1 MSPPAGSYIK
11 AGFERCTELIA
22 VSLAPSETTLA
33 GSRAQAETSHVIPE
47 TRYAKTPD
55 GVYIA
60 YQVVGEGPPD
70 VAWQFDFTGNVD
82 LAWEEPGFESWLRG
96 LASLSRLI
104 LHDRRGTGLSS
115 RNVSPADLE
124 TQVADLRFILDTVG
138 SERPVLASIFQ
149 GGAVNALFAAS
160 DPERVHSIVWL
171 GPTAR
176 SLWSPDYPWGARPEY
191 AELAD
196 RELQHW
202 GMLEGARAWAESEA
216 MYGRE
221 VTEEEIYWHAKASR
235 HTGTPDVARE
245 LQRNWYATDIRAVL
259 PTVNVPTL
267 LLAQETDSGE
277 VEQATYV
284 ASLMPLAEFKPMRGG
299 PLSSLDVQS
308 AALDD
313 IRRFVGVEPPKPDLD
328 TVLATILFTDIVAS
342 TERQSALGDHTWK
355 DLIQRHH
362 AIVRDALQQWRG
374 VEIDTAGDG
383 FYATFDGPAR
393 AIRCALDISQ
403 RVQELGIEVRAGV
416 HTGECEIVDGKCTGI
431 AVSIGARVASSAGP
445 SEVRV
450 SQTVKDLVAG
460 SGLTFE
466 DWGEHEL
473 KGVPDRWRLY
483 RVVE

>member
-1 MSPPAGSYIK
+1 
-11 AGFERCTELIA
+11 
-22 VSLAPSETTLA
+22 
-33 GSRAQAETSHVIPE
+33 VIPE

-60 YQVVGEGPPD
+60 YQVTGEGPLD

-82 LAWEEPGFESWLRG
+82 IAWEEPGYEGWLRG

-115 RNVSPADLE
+115 RNVPPADLE
-124 TQVADLRFILDTVG
+124 TRVADLRFILDIVG
-138 SERPVLASIFQ
+138 SERPVLASIYE
-149 GGAVNALFAAS
+149 GGAVNALLAAS

-171 GPTAR
+171 SPQAR
-176 SLWSPDYPWGARPEY
+176 SVWSPDYPWGVRPEY
-191 AELAD
+191 VELAE

-202 GMLEGARAWAESEA
+202 GMLEGARTWAEREA
-216 MYGRE
+216 MYGR
-221 VTEEEIYWHAKASR
+221 VITEEEIYWYARMSR

-245 LQRNWYATDIRAVL
+245 LTKNWYETDIRAVL
-259 PTVNVPTL
+259 PSVKVPTL
-267 LLAQETDSGE
+267 LLAQETDPGI
-277 VEQATYV
+277 VEEAAYI
-284 ASLMPLAEFKPMRGG
+284 ASLMPLAEFKPMRDG
-299 PLSSLDVQS
+299 PLSSLVVQS

-328 TVLATILFTDIVAS
+328 TVLATILFTDIVGS

-355 DLIQRHH
+355 DLLQRHH
-362 AIVRDALQQWRG
+362 AIVRDALQRWRG

-393 AIRCALDISQ
+393 AIRCALDIAR

-431 AVSIGARVASSAGP
+431 AVSIGARVASTAGP

-466 DWGEHEL
+466 AAGEHEL
-473 KGVPDRWRLY
+473 KGVRDRWRLY
-483 RVVE
+483 SAASGKVAGAEAG